1 MEKIRA
7 PETGFAD
14 MKNFND
20 ERILFQGASGKRSM
34 NKAVGVHSR
43 DDDLDVAKFSQNV
56 TMTH

>member
-1 MEKIRA
+1 
-7 PETGFAD
+7 